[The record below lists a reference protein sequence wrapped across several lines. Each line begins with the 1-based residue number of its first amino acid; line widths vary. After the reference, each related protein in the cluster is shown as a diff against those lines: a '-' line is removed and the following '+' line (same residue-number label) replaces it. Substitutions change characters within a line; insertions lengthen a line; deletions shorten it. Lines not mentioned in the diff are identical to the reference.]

1 MDGSGKSRPHG
12 HPAVGRIVNRGASQ
26 VSAPRRPALFR
37 RLLQPAAQQPANLG
51 DELST
56 VSDSKQE
63 LWAWKRAIVERL
75 ARLRLTIHERPA
87 QVVPVEN
94 GIPWLGFVVF
104 PTHRRVKARKV
115 RGATSRLSGRL
126 DDYLAGRIPFA
137 ELDASVKGWVN
148 HIRYADTWGLR
159 RHVFAG
165 LRFTMVP
172 EKLTGATRP
181 GAPLCGAAE
190 NQ

>member
-1 MDGSGKSRPHG
+1 MDDF
-12 HPAVGRIVNRGASQ
+12 
-26 VSAPRRPALFR
+26 ALF
-37 RLLQPAAQQPANLG
+37 
-51 DELST
+51 
-56 VSDSKQE
+56 SDSKDE
-63 LWAWKRAIVERL
+63 LWAWKHAIVERL
-75 ARLRLTIHERPA
+75 ARLRLTIHEGPA

-126 DDYLAGRIPFA
+126 DDYLAGHIPFA
-137 ELDASVKGWVN
+137 ELDASVKSWVN

-172 EKLTGATRP
+172 EKSP
-181 GAPLCGAAE
+181 GALRP
-190 NQ
+190 